1 MEQLDVAV
9 IGAGVVGLAVARAF
23 ARAGRE
29 VVILERAESFGAGVS
44 SRNSEVLHAG
54 LYYPTDSLR
63 AAVCAPGRKRL
74 YAYCAERGIA
84 HKRCGKLL
92 VAADAAQAERLP
104 GIAAQAAANGAE
116 DLRLVSAAGA
126 RRMEPALCCAAALFS
141 PGTGIIDSHGLM
153 LSLLA
158 DAEAAGA
165 ALAVMTPVSAIVPD
179 GGGAVLHCGAGA
191 DAFAARANL
200 AVNCAGLGSVPLAA
214 GAWGKN
220 AKRPCPRRHMAKGNY
235 FSLAGRAPF
244 SRLIYPLPE
253 PGGLGVHLTLD
264 LAGRGRFGPDVE
276 WIDEETYTVDP
287 ARGEAFYA
295 SIRRYWPGLP
305 DGALAPDTCG
315 IRPKIFGPGEPTAD
329 FLVAGPETHGIP
341 GVIHL
346 LGIESPGLTACLA
359 LADHVAAL
367 AGSEKTATS
376 RSVKST

>member
-23 ARAGRE
+23 AQAGRE
-29 VVILERAESFGAGVS
+29 VVILEREETFGTGVS

-54 LYYPTDSLR
+54 LYYPTESLR

-92 VAADAAQAERLP
+92 VATDAEQAERLP

-116 DLRLVSAAGA
+116 GMRLVSAAEA
-126 RRMEPALCCAAALFS
+126 REMEPALACAAALLS
-141 PGTGIIDSHGLM
+141 PATGIIDSHGLM
-153 LSLLA
+153 LSLLG

-165 ALAVMTPVSAIVPD
+165 ALAVKTPVSALTP
-179 GGGAVLHCGAGA
+179 GETGAVLACGEGA
-191 DAFAARANL
+191 DAFTAQAKL
-200 AVNCAGLGSVPLAA
+200 VVNCAGLGAVPLAA
-214 GAWGKN
+214 GAWGRD
-220 AKRPCPRRHMAKGNY
+220 AATPCPRRHMAKGNY
-235 FSLAGRAPF
+235 FSLSGKAPF
-244 SRLIYPLPE
+244 SRLIYPLPV

-287 ARGEAFYA
+287 QRGEAFYGA
-295 SIRRYWPGLP
+295 IRRYWPGLP

-329 FLVAGPETHGIP
+329 FCVAGPQTHGIP

-346 LGIESPGLTACLA
+346 LGIESPGLTSCLA
-359 LADHVAAL
+359 LADHVVAL
-367 AGSEKTATS
+367 AG
-376 RSVKST
+376 